1 MNVLIPFSW
10 LKDYVKTNAGVRDAA
25 SALSEHS
32 FSVEKIIDD
41 DVLEI
46 EVTPNRGD
54 GLSVLGVARELMAVL
69 PAKGFSAEWVKKQI
83 PVTKYSG
90 KDKPKVTISDN
101 SLVPRF
107 SAVVIDRVKVKE
119 SPAEIKERLSKVGLR
134 AINNVVDVTNYCM
147 VELGQ
152 PMHAFDY
159 DKIGGHEMNV
169 RESKKGEEITTLD
182 GVRRT
187 LPEGVIVIED
197 GDGRLI
203 DLCGIMGG
211 LNSELDGKTT
221 KVLLFVQV
229 YDPVRIRRSSMSL
242 GHRTDAAL
250 RFEKG
255 VDFENVVSSLQTAA
269 GMLAKLS
276 GGEISSELIDIT
288 GTVYTEKHIK
298 IDYDKINKIAGI
310 EIKKDFVNATLS
322 SLGFVI
328 KGTDVYVPSWRYD
341 DINIVED
348 LAEEVVRIY
357 GYQNLP
363 NELPGGTLPHRAKN
377 NNFALEDKA
386 KDFLKYLGFFECYN
400 YSAVSSEL
408 SGHGALKIKNP
419 LNADLAY
426 LRTSLTPK
434 LLEILHKNRGYS
446 ETVKIFELAPVFLSK
461 KGDLPNPP
469 FMLGLAVRGLDFL
482 VFKGIIEALFEELG
496 VVGEVS
502 FEIVEQPGGALS
514 CEINF
519 DELANITGEAR
530 VYSPLTGFNSIKE
543 DITVVVGDSVT
554 FTDIVDVVTNTD
566 TRVDKVSFKDIYG
579 DALTLSIEFLDR
591 SKQITSEETKSIR
604 ELIIKNLDS
613 KYGIKLKSQ

>member
-446 ETVKIFELAPVFLSK
+446 ETV
-461 KGDLPNPP
+461 
-469 FMLGLAVRGLDFL
+469 
-482 VFKGIIEALFEELG
+482 EELG

-604 ELIIKNLDS
+604 EWIIKNLDS